1 MAYNRGK
8 TGRKYDVIYAL
19 FALVLGMFLAWVTG
33 DIGGRGLIGNV
44 LVHYGI
50 WLFAGSLLAF
60 YAGDTLKSGIAAFAC
75 YGGAVCAYTL
85 YVYLA
90 GGGGDMRLFIYRLI
104 LAVIGALIC
113 IASHNAHQKEWVG
126 GICAAVAPSLMIA
139 EGYPAFYS
147 RSYALIFELILACVL
162 YLILARGRDKR
173 LMGLPFVIVFACALI
188 YFDAFNRIF
197 GGWI

>member
-60 YAGDTLKSGIAAFAC
+60 YADLTAKHRNDLLDQRKPKSVALRG
-75 YGGAVCAYTL
+75 
-85 YVYLA
+85 
-90 GGGGDMRLFIYRLI
+90 MRSI
-104 LAVIGALIC
+104 ALIELFKDML
-113 IASHNAHQKEWVG
+113 SRYRGH
-126 GICAAVAPSLMIA
+126 AA
-139 EGYPAFYS
+139 
-147 RSYALIFELILACVL
+147 
-162 YLILARGRDKR
+162 AR
-173 LMGLPFVIVFACALI
+173 V
-188 YFDAFNRIF
+188 
-197 GGWI
+197 

>member
-1 MAYNRGK
+1 
-8 TGRKYDVIYAL
+8 
-19 FALVLGMFLAWVTG
+19 
-33 DIGGRGLIGNV
+33 
-44 LVHYGI
+44 
-50 WLFAGSLLAF
+50 
-60 YAGDTLKSGIAAFAC
+60 
-75 YGGAVCAYTL
+75 
-85 YVYLA
+85 
-90 GGGGDMRLFIYRLI
+90 
-104 LAVIGALIC
+104 
-113 IASHNAHQKEWVG
+113 
-126 GICAAVAPSLMIA
+126 MIA